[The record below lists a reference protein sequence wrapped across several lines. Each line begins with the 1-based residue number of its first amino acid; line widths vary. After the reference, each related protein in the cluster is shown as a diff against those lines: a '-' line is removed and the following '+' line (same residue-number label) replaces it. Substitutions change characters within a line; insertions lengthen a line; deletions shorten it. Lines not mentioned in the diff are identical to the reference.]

1 MSRDLFGLQDEPF
14 SAYPDNKYFFSSIL
28 HDKAIT
34 LLEYG
39 LNSRKGFMLLTGLKG
54 TGKTMTC
61 SVLKDT
67 VKNCNVSMIKY
78 EGENPDKLMIDIC
91 NGFGLTYTET
101 DRQAL
106 FGCIME
112 YFVEEYKAGKNNLI
126 IVDRA
131 ESISDECLHI
141 LNRFMEIEIEKCK
154 LVQVIISG
162 CPELHD
168 RLCNIGGELGP
179 KFTFTVEL
187 APLNLH
193 DTIEYVEHR
202 VNTAIGADDQH
213 LFKSNSYSAIYD
225 YSKGVP
231 SEINRIAQKA
241 LTLAKEGKQ
250 SKITPKYIKMA
261 AARLY
266 GVKAARK
273 TNKKPLYAMIVII
286 ALIIAGYYYK
296 EEASKLIVEKQNK
309 TEQVAVVEEQPVVA
323 VPPVE
328 TVEPPVAEEPV
339 IEDNAVEPEVP
350 VEAPV
355 AEQPAEE
362 PSVQAPEAQTPAVQT
377 PVVEEP
383 AVETP
388 VAQTPAVEEPMAKNP
403 VMEEP
408 QPAEVPE
415 PVNPEPV
422 LKHGCITANSGL
434 KVRSAPSVESDLIG
448 TAPKDAYIE
457 LLELSGDGNWWKTN
471 FEGIQGYMYS
481 KYIRIVDS
489 PDACK

>member
-1 MSRDLFGLQDEPF
+1 MSRDLFGFKDEPF

-61 SVLKDT
+61 SILKDS
-67 VKNCNVSMIKY
+67 VKNCNVSMVKY
-78 EGENPDKLMIDIC
+78 EGADPDKLMIDIC
-91 NGFGLTYTET
+91 KGFGHNYSET
-101 DRQAL
+101 DKQSL
-106 FGCIME
+106 FGHIME
-112 YFVEEYKAGKNNLI
+112 YFVEQYKEGRNNLI
-126 IVDRA
+126 IVDSA
-131 ESISDECLHI
+131 ESISDDCLYM
-141 LNRFMEIEIEKCK
+141 LSQFMEIEIEKCK

-168 RLCNIGGELGP
+168 RLRTIGGDLGP

-202 VNTAIGADDQH
+202 IKTAIGADDQH

-241 LTLAKEGKQ
+241 LAIAKEGKQ
-250 SKITPKYIKMA
+250 TKIAPKHIRIA

-273 TNKKPLYAMIVII
+273 MNKKPIYTFV
-286 ALIIAGYYYK
+286 LIILLIGTGFIYK
-296 EEASKLIVEKQNK
+296 DKISD
-309 TEQVAVVEEQPVVA
+309 
-323 VPPVE
+323 
-328 TVEPPVAEEPV
+328 TVSAYK
-339 IEDNAVEPEVP
+339 
-350 VEAPV
+350 
-355 AEQPAEE
+355 
-362 PSVQAPEAQTPAVQT
+362 QAPEKVVVSEQPEEAVRQPE

-383 AVETP
+383 VSEDPSVNIQKESEPAPTGETPEVTVQAEEEPVIVETP
-388 VAQTPAVEEPMAKNP
+388 EPVIEEPAAAEPEPVADEPAEEEVVPETPAV
-403 VMEEP
+403 
-408 QPAEVPE
+408 Q
-415 PVNPEPV
+415 
-422 LKHGCITANSGL
+422 HGCIVANSGL
-434 KVRSAPSVESDLIG
+434 KVRAAPSVSGELLG
-448 TAPKDAYIE
+448 TAPNQAYIE
-457 LLELSGDGNWWKTN
+457 LLELSSDGKWWKTN
-471 FEGIQGYMYS
+471 FEGTEGYMFAR
-481 KYIRIVDS
+481 YIRVVDS
-489 PDACK
+489 PEDCNQ